1 MRQNRSHFSKLS
13 EQCQKDFLLGVR
25 EFYKVCTSYILLK
38 LPITNIAIRCCKVL
52 QPSLWQEAFTLKVI
66 PILGKRLQA
75 SVDIDSLSD
84 EWKLYQLNDISLE
97 FFKTKGFNENGEE
110 ILLKERV
117 DHYWRKIELM
127 KNAVGDLKY
136 PLIIKVV
143 KAALS
148 LAHGN
153 AEVER
158 GFSESA
164 KNVTKDRVLLSEASV
179 NAIQSTKDGLESVN
193 NQSYTVPMTKEFIQF
208 GRSAHYTFTARRR
221 KTSGR

>member
-1 MRQNRSHFSKLS
+1 MLRH
-13 EQCQKDFLLGVR
+13 
-25 EFYKVCTSYILLK
+25 
-38 LPITNIAIRCCKVL
+38 
-52 QPSLWQEAFTLKVI
+52 EAFTLKGI
-66 PILGKRLQA
+66 QILGKRLLV
-75 SVDIDSLSD
+75 SVDINSLSD
-84 EWKLYQLNDISLE
+84 EWKLYQLHDISLE
-97 FFKTKGFNENGEE
+97 FFKTKDFNESGEE

-136 PLIIKVV
+136 QLIIKVV

-164 KNVTKDRVLLSEASV
+164 RNVTKDRVLLSEASV
-179 NAIQSTKDGLESVN
+179 NAIQSAKDGLKSVN
-193 NQSYTVPMTKEFIQF
+193 NQPHTVPITKEFIQF
-208 GRSAHYTFTARRR
+208 GRSVHCAYNLWQEEERQVADEKER
-221 KTSGR
+221 KKKGQGAKTYEKESRSIFERKRKSQHKVCYR